1 MPSLAT
7 PAPSW
12 RWIANITTTD
22 CSRVR
27 SGGEV
32 FGSEGPQHPVGRTH
46 PAHRRPGSKG
56 LPLPATAFGGVWDAE
71 NEREIGATDQPGGVG
86 LPMRAGTIFRL
97 SSLTKPIVS
106 ATSLAI
112 AMLRRWICSNGR

>member
-1 MPSLAT
+1 VYEVVEKCS
-7 PAPSW
+7 AP
-12 RWIANITTTD
+12 RDRNIRSDERIRLTGVQAQKD
-22 CSRVR
+22 C
-27 SGGEV
+27 
-32 FGSEGPQHPVGRTH
+32 PCLL
-46 PAHRRPGSKG
+46 RR
-56 LPLPATAFGGVWDAE
+56 LVVWDAE

-112 AMLRRWICSNGR
+112 AMLRRWICSNGRFGTYPGCRFVWRCTPPSP